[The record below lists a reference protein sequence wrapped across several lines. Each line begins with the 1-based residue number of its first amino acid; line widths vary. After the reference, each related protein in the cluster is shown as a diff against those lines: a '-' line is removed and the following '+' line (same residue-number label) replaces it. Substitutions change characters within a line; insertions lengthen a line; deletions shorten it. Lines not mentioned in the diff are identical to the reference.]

1 MPSFRSQRRMMQA
14 LHGKGDTDEAF
25 PYFLAEHLHKT
36 VREIQDMDH
45 DEYVGWISY
54 ITAKNAKLG
63 ER

>member
-1 MPSFRSQRRMMQA
+1 MMQA